1 MHSIGSFLNNKYTS
15 QNDVL
20 MEEMLTK
27 LELD

>member
-1 MHSIGSFLNNKYTS
+1 MHSIGSFLNNKYTC